1 MSLRRYMHGLT
12 FVELMATLLIVA
24 VVASIALPGFN
35 NLLQGNRAVA
45 QSDLL
50 LKSLNYARA
59 EAVRR
64 GVEVHVT
71 AISGTQDWGIN
82 GWRVWVDQ
90 GGSDNIFTAGADAE
104 LQTQSSLAGVTLI
117 GPNISELIFS
127 PNGFLK
133 KAVGQNFATSFV
145 FNFSVNGRSDLG
157 RNITVMYAGRTSIQ

>member
-12 FVELMATLLIVA
+12 FVELMATLLIVSI
-24 VVASIALPGFN
+24 VAAIALPGFN

-45 QSDLL
+45 QADLL
-50 LKSLNYARA
+50 LKSFNYARA

-64 GVEVHVT
+64 GVEVRVT
-71 AISGTQDWGIN
+71 SISGSQDWGVN

-90 GGSDNIFTAGADAE
+90 NGDGAFTAVTDSE
-104 LQTQSSLAGVTLI
+104 LQTQSSLAGATLI
-117 GPNISELIFS
+117 GPNISEIVFS

-133 KAVGQNFATSFV
+133 KVAGQNFTTSFI